1 MTDSSESDLES
12 VRAIAK
18 SYFDDHEHPFPAH
31 DWHHVQRVETLAE
44 RLAADRS
51 VDDRVLGL
59 AVLLHDI
66 GRGKEDV
73 GEIDDHAA
81 WGAEEARRIL
91 SGSNTVGN
99 SEGDR
104 NRTTDLEV
112 TDATIDAVAH
122 CIRAHRYSNDVEPTT
137 PEARLL
143 SDADNLDALGAIGI
157 ARVFSYG
164 GEAGTAIH
172 DPAVP
177 IERDD
182 SRAGATSVNHI
193 YKKILELPD
202 RMYTDEGRALAADR
216 KRAVVDFV
224 DRLEAEV
231 AGER

>member
-1 MTDSSESDLES
+1 MTVSSDLECI
-12 VRAIAK
+12 RAVAK
-18 SYFDDHEHPFPAH
+18 SYFDAHDQLLPAH

-44 RLAADRS
+44 RLAAARS
-51 VDDRVLGL
+51 TDDRVLGL

-66 GRGKEDV
+66 GRGKEDA

-91 SGSNTVGN
+91 SS
-99 SEGDR
+99 SEEFG
-104 NRTTDLEV
+104 LEV
-112 TDATIDAVAH
+112 VDGLPMGDIDVADETIDAVGH

-137 PEARLL
+137 LEARIL

-164 GEAGTAIH
+164 GEKGTAIH

-177 IERDD
+177 IEEDD
-182 SRAGATSVNHI
+182 SRAGRTSVNHI
-193 YKKILELPD
+193 HKKILELPD
-202 RMYTDEGRALAADR
+202 RMYTDEGRELAAER
-216 KRAVVDFV
+216 TRVVVDFV

-231 AGER
+231 SGQR